1 MPCRRQLISH
11 IKAFQNE
18 VSKMGKCKK
27 LLIGCMVA
35 VITCVMWLISVS
47 TQFGTKF
54 APIQRVKTYSY
65 VGLNTAKTT
74 EPASS
79 DNTAN
84 LNTPVKTPSLT
95 PVTAPPV
102 DINTF
107 GLDVSGLVNTPLS
120 LSYAQIQSLPSVT
133 VSMEIVCPGTL
144 DEWDN
149 WTGVPLSTLL
159 NFAGL
164 SPEASEVILRGMDGY
179 FVQLP
184 LATVMDRGVIL
195 AYRMNGLVLSPDRG
209 YPLRLVVSGSE
220 GADWLR
226 WVTAIEVKPSL
237 TSFTNSSPA
246 IQNLR
251 SNIPSSG
258 SKLCGRFL
266 SAVIVNYQ
274 IAEDTESKT
283 EQNNS

>member
-1 MPCRRQLISH
+1 MPLRSQLISH

-35 VITCVMWLISVS
+35 VITCVMWLVS
-47 TQFGTKF
+47 ACTQSGTEF
-54 APIQRVKTYSY
+54 APIQSVKTSGHA
-65 VGLNTAKTT
+65 GLNTTKTT
-74 EPASS
+74 EPLSS
-79 DNTAN
+79 NNTAN
-84 LNTPVKTPSLT
+84 LNAPAKP
-95 PVTAPPV
+95 PAPPV
-102 DINTF
+102 DINSF
-107 GLDVSGLVNTPLS
+107 GLDVSGLVHTPMS
-120 LSYAQIQSLPSVT
+120 LSYAQIQSLPSIT
-133 VSMEIVCPGTL
+133 VSVEIVCPGTV

-159 NFAGL
+159 NSAGL

-195 AYRMNGLVLSPDRG
+195 AYRMNGLSLSPDRG
-209 YPLRLVVSGSE
+209 YPLRLVVGGNE

-226 WVTAIEVKPSL
+226 WVTSIEVKPGL
-237 TSFTNSSPA
+237 TSFTNSSAA

-251 SNIPSSG
+251 INIPSSG
-258 SKLCGRFL
+258 SKLCSCFL
-266 SAVIVNYQ
+266 TAAMVNYQ
-274 IAEDTESKT
+274 IAEDTELKT
-283 EQNNS
+283 GQNNS

>member
-1 MPCRRQLISH
+1 
-11 IKAFQNE
+11 
-18 VSKMGKCKK
+18 MGKCKK
-27 LLIGCMVA
+27 MLIGCGFA
-35 VITCVMWLISVS
+35 VITCVMWLVS
-47 TQFGTKF
+47 ACTQSGTEF
-54 APIQRVKTYSY
+54 APIQHVKTSGHA
-65 VGLNTAKTT
+65 GLNTTKTT
-74 EPASS
+74 EPAIS

-84 LNTPVKTPSLT
+84 LTGLAATHSSTPA
-95 PVTAPPV
+95 TAQPV

-107 GLDVSGLVNTPLS
+107 ALDVSGLVNTPLT

-133 VSMEIVCPGTL
+133 VSAEIVCPGAL

-159 NFAGL
+159 NSAGL
-164 SPEASEVILRGMDGY
+164 SPEAGEVIFRGTDGY

-184 LATVMDRGVIL
+184 LSTVMGKDVFL

-209 YPLRLVVSGSE
+209 YPLRLVVGGSE

-226 WVTAIEVKPSL
+226 WVTAIEVKPDL
-237 TSFTNSSPA
+237 TSFTNLSA
-246 IQNLR
+246 TIQNLR

-258 SKLCGRFL
+258 SKLCSCFL
-266 SAVIVNYQ
+266 AAAIGNYQ

-283 EQNNS
+283 GQNDSS

>member
-1 MPCRRQLISH
+1 MHSQLISH

-35 VITCVMWLISVS
+35 VITCVMWLVS
-47 TQFGTKF
+47 ACTQSGTEF
-54 APIQRVKTYSY
+54 APIQRVKTSGHA
-65 VGLNTAKTT
+65 GLNTTKTT
-74 EPASS
+74 ESASS
-79 DNTAN
+79 DNTVN
-84 LNTPVKTPSLT
+84 LNAPTTSP
-95 PVTAPPV
+95 PPV

-107 GLDVSGLVNTPLS
+107 GLDVSGLVHTPLS

-133 VSMEIVCPGTL
+133 VSVEIVCPGTL

-159 NFAGL
+159 NSAGL
-164 SPEASEVILRGMDGY
+164 SPEAGEVILRGIDGY

-195 AYRMNGLVLSPDRG
+195 AYRMNGLSLSPDRG
-209 YPLRLVVSGSE
+209 YPLRLVVGGSE
-220 GADWLR
+220 GSDWLR
-226 WVTAIEVKPSL
+226 WVTAIEVKPGL
-237 TSFTNSSPA
+237 TSFTNSSAA

-251 SNIPSSG
+251 INIPSSG
-258 SKLCGRFL
+258 SKLCSCFL
-266 SAVIVNYQ
+266 SVAIVNYQ

-283 EQNNS
+283 GQNNS